1 MLCGMRKTRKII
13 ARRYTDRLI
22 DIDEYLSTLTGSKE
36 RDNIG
41 NIDLNEII
49 ENIIT
54 NGWFNQA
61 YVQGFDCETITK
73 QIC

>member
-1 MLCGMRKTRKII
+1 MLCGMRKTREII
-13 ARRYTDRLI
+13 ARRYTARLI

-41 NIDLNEII
+41 NIDLNAII

-54 NGWFNQA
+54 NGWFNQE
-61 YVQGFDCETITK
+61 YVHG
-73 QIC
+73 